1 MSRQEKICWTHWQ
14 HREGK
19 TMNISQKETLAA
31 LVSQPV
37 KWNCLLNQYTSFS
50 IGGPAEAVVTVDRRE
65 ELPYLLS
72 FFMKEKMQWQIIGRG
87 TNLLIKD
94 NGFPGVVLILGKEY
108 RGISHNAEDSRN
120 NIAIKAGGG
129 CSLGRLSLNCIDRG
143 LTGLEFA
150 CGIPGTVGGSVIM
163 NAGAWGDEL
172 AAKIGSVTLVT
183 AAGEQ
188 TIVRKDL
195 DFGYRCWN
203 NYGKFGDRAVVTEVV
218 FELRQGD
225 PERIRERCRFIQEQR
240 RENQPKGYANAGSF
254 FKNPVNDSAGRLIEA
269 SGLKGTKMGG
279 AMVSEKH
286 ANFFVNYADATA
298 ADVISLM
305 RNVQKKVKK
314 DCGIDLEP
322 EVHFF

>member
-1 MSRQEKICWTHWQ
+1 
-14 HREGK
+14 
-19 TMNISQKETLAA
+19 MNISQKETLTA
-31 LVSQPV
+31 LVSHPV

-50 IGGPAEAVVTVDRRE
+50 IGGPADAVVTVDRVE
-65 ELPYLLS
+65 ELPHLLG
-72 FFMKEKMQWQIIGRG
+72 FFIKEKIQWQIIGRG
-87 TNLLIKD
+87 TNLLVKD
-94 NGFPGVVLILGKEY
+94 SGFPGVILILGKKY
-108 RGISHNAEDSRN
+108 RRISFSSDDNQDNLE
-120 NIAIKAGGG
+120 IKAGGG
-129 CSLGRLSLNCIDRG
+129 YSLGRLALNCIDRG

-172 AAKIGSVTLVT
+172 AAKIKTVILVT
-183 AAGEQ
+183 AGGET
-188 TIVRKDL
+188 TIARKDL

-218 FELRQGD
+218 FRLRQGD
-225 PERIRERCRFIQEQR
+225 PERIRERCRIIREKR

-269 SGLKGTKMGG
+269 SGLKGTKIGG

-298 ADVISLM
+298 ADVVSLM

>member
-1 MSRQEKICWTHWQ
+1 
-14 HREGK
+14 
-19 TMNISQKETLAA
+19 MNISQKEALAA
-31 LVSQPV
+31 LVSHPV

-50 IGGPAEAVVTVDRRE
+50 IGGPADAVVTVDRME
-65 ELPYLLS
+65 ELPHLLG
-72 FFMKEKMQWQIIGRG
+72 FFIKEKMQWQIIGRG
-87 TNLLIKD
+87 TNLLVKD
-94 NGFPGVVLILGKEY
+94 SGFPGVILILGKKY
-108 RGISHNAEDSRN
+108 RGISFSSDDNQDNLE
-120 NIAIKAGGG
+120 IKAGGG
-129 CSLGRLSLNCIDRG
+129 CSLGRLALNCIDRG

-172 AAKIGSVTLVT
+172 AAKIKSVTVVT
-183 AAGEQ
+183 ACGET

-203 NYGKFGDRAVVTEVV
+203 NYGKFGDKAIVTEVV
-218 FELRQGD
+218 FGLRQGD
-225 PERIRERCRFIQEQR
+225 PKTIRERCRIVQKKR

-254 FKNPVNDSAGRLIEA
+254 FKNPANDSAGRLIEA
-269 SGLKGTKMGG
+269 SGLKGTKIGG

-298 ADVISLM
+298 ADVLSLM
-305 RNVQKKVKK
+305 RNIQKKVKK